1 VTQRASSLLAAAL
14 LLVALLAV
22 AQVLPVP
29 YVALLPGPAVD
40 TFGVSDG
47 HTGRP
52 LIEVA
57 GRRTYPARGELLL
70 TTVDEQPHL
79 TLMSAVRRWLSGTAA
94 VVPRELEQPNGVSEQ
109 NLQATYDQQMRDSQN
124 AAESAAIGYLQ
135 IPASV
140 IISEAS
146 VGAAAGPLRSGVQL
160 VALNGAAVRNLAGF
174 LRLQEAIHPGAVVQ
188 VGYRRDRAAPST
200 AVITANAPT
209 RGAGP
214 LGLSVREKAPFT
226 LNFGLSGVG
235 GPSAGLMFA
244 LAIIAKLTPGGI
256 NGGRILAGSGTID
269 PAGTIGPVGG
279 IQQKLLGAQRAGA
292 VVFRVPAQ
300 NCVEARRAVPPGLQL
315 IKVDSLSDAVDDV
328 RAVGARQTNEPRC

>member
-40 TFGVSDG
+40 TLGASDG

-70 TTVDEQPHL
+70 TTVAEQPHL

-140 IISEAS
+140 IPWAPQL
-146 VGAAAGPLRSGVQL
+146 ARCGPVFSLSRSTARRCATL
-160 VALNGAAVRNLAGF
+160 
-174 LRLQEAIHPGAVVQ
+174 PGSC
-188 VGYRRDRAAPST
+188 GYRKPST
-200 AVITANAPT
+200 Q
-209 RGAGP
+209 
-214 LGLSVREKAPFT
+214 VRWYR
-226 LNFGLSGVG
+226 
-235 GPSAGLMFA
+235 
-244 LAIIAKLTPGGI
+244 LAT
-256 NGGRILAGSGTID
+256 
-269 PAGTIGPVGG
+269 
-279 IQQKLLGAQRAGA
+279 AGA
-292 VVFRVPAQ
+292 ERRPA
-300 NCVEARRAVPPGLQL
+300 RL
-315 IKVDSLSDAVDDV
+315 
-328 RAVGARQTNEPRC
+328 

>member
-1 VTQRASSLLAAAL
+1 LPAAAVQLAGDRAYSAGVTRRASSLLAAAL
-14 LLVALLAV
+14 LLVALVAV

-29 YVALLPGPAVD
+29 YVALLPGPTVD
-40 TFGVSDG
+40 TLGVSDG
-47 HTGRP
+47 ENRRP
-52 LIEVA
+52 LIEVS

-79 TLMSAVRRWLSGTAA
+79 TLVSAVRRWLSGTAA
-94 VVPRELEQPNGVSEQ
+94 VVPRELEQPTGVSEQ

-146 VGAAAGPLRSGVQL
+146 EDALAGPLRSGVQL
-160 VALNGAAVRNLAGF
+160 VALNGSAVRNLVGF
-174 LRLQEAIHPGAVVQ
+174 LRLQAALHPGAVVQ

-214 LGLSVREKAPFT
+214 LGLSVREKAPSC
-226 LNFGLSGVG
+226 LS
-235 GPSAGLMFA
+235 A
-244 LAIIAKLTPGGI
+244 
-256 NGGRILAGSGTID
+256 
-269 PAGTIGPVGG
+269 
-279 IQQKLLGAQRAGA
+279 
-292 VVFRVPAQ
+292 
-300 NCVEARRAVPPGLQL
+300 
-315 IKVDSLSDAVDDV
+315 SL
-328 RAVGARQTNEPRC
+328 R

>member
-1 VTQRASSLLAAAL
+1 VTRRASSLLAAAL
-14 LLVALLAV
+14 LLVALVAV

-40 TFGVSDG
+40 TLGVSDG
-47 HTGRP
+47 HAGRP

-70 TTVDEQPHL
+70 TTVAEQPHL

-94 VVPRELEQPNGVSEQ
+94 VVPRELEQPTGVSEQ
-109 NLQATYDQQMRDSQN
+109 NLQVMYDQQMRDSQN

-146 VGAAAGPLRSGVQL
+146 EGAAAGPLRSGVQL

-174 LRLQEAIHPGAVVQ
+174 LRLQAAIHPGAVVQ
-188 VGYRRDRAAPST
+188 VGYRAGRAAPST
-200 AVITANAPT
+200 TVITARGSAK
-209 RGAGP
+209 GAGS
-214 LGLSVREKAPFT
+214 LGLSVRERAPFT

-244 LAIIAKLTPGGI
+244 LGIVAKLTPGDLS
-256 NGGRILAGSGTID
+256 GGRILAGSGTID
-269 PAGTIGPVGG
+269 PPGTIGPIGG
-279 IQQKLLGAQRAGA
+279 IQQKLLGARRAGA
-292 VVFRVPAQ
+292 VAFLVPAQ
-300 NCVEARRAVPPGLQL
+300 NCAEARRAAPPGLQL

>member
-1 VTQRASSLLAAAL
+1 MTRRASSLLAAGL
-14 LLVALLAV
+14 LLVALVAV

-40 TFGVSDG
+40 TLGVSDG
-47 HTGRP
+47 HAGRP
-52 LIEVA
+52 LIAVA

-70 TTVDEQPHL
+70 TTVDEQQHL

-94 VVPRELEQPNGVSEQ
+94 VVPRELEQPTGASEQ

-124 AAESAAIGYLQ
+124 AAQSAAIGYLQ

-146 VGAAAGPLRSGVQL
+146 EGAAAGPLRSGVQL

-174 LRLQEAIHPGAVVQ
+174 LRLQAALHPGAVVQ
-188 VGYRRDRAAPST
+188 VGYRAGRAAPST
-200 AVITANAPT
+200 TVITVNAPA
-209 RGAGP
+209 RGGGP
-214 LGLSVREKAPFT
+214 LGLSVRERAPFT

-244 LAIIAKLTPGGI
+244 LGIIAKLTPGGL
-256 NGGRILAGSGTID
+256 NGGRVLAGSGTID
-269 PAGTIGPVGG
+269 PTGTLGPIGG

-292 VVFRVPAQ
+292 VAFLVPAQ
-300 NCVEARRAVPPGLQL
+300 NCAEARRAAPPGLQL

-328 RAVGARQTNEPRC
+328 RGGREAD